1 MLLAAATGHQCL
13 GTIHSD
19 SPRGALWQL
28 ATFARLAPEGVK
40 TEALADMIA
49 EHFDLVLVCQIGADG
64 SRKVSHI
71 FEITGRGADDVI
83 DGSDLWEL
91 DSHSGD
97 LVPTGV
103 SARRLSRFARRTA
116 VSAGGI
122 VGLALAMLF
131 AFGALLLYVG
141 LTSPAA
147 APARVRRK
155 LAAAEARLRVFLRAA
170 GLEMD
175 VRTFVLYSC
184 GCGLGSAA
192 LAQAVLGWP
201 VTTVLAF
208 GLGSGAL
215 AILYSPRAARRRAA
229 ERAALPEFA
238 EQLRSGIGAGQLIE
252 QGLVKLAATGRE
264 ALRPEL
270 LRLVLRHQVG
280 DFETALREFRDRLGD
295 PLADEF
301 VAALVPRVP
310 RGREGDR
317 ACADQAGG
325 GDASAA
331 RLETRSHGSPIPCS
345 TYGAHSHG
353 RTSRDSGGHP
363 PISPDYLAVYDGP
376 LGQLML
382 LGCFVW

>member
-1 MLLAAATGHQCL
+1 
-13 GTIHSD
+13 
-19 SPRGALWQL
+19 
-28 ATFARLAPEGVK
+28 
-40 TEALADMIA
+40 
-49 EHFDLVLVCQIGADG
+49 
-64 SRKVSHI
+64 
-71 FEITGRGADDVI
+71 
-83 DGSDLWEL
+83 
-91 DSHSGD
+91 
-97 LVPTGV
+97 
-103 SARRLSRFARRTA
+103 

-147 APARVRRK
+147 APARAPRRP
-155 LAAAEARLRVFLRAA
+155 AAAEARLRVFLRAA

-175 VRTFVLYSC
+175 VRTFVLYSG

-238 EQLRSGIGAGQLIE
+238 EQLRSVIGAGQSIE
-252 QGLVKLAATGRE
+252 QGLVKLAATGPE

-301 VAALVPRVP
+301 VAALVLEYRVGGKEI
-310 RGREGDR
+310 GRVLTRLAEATR
-317 ACADQAGG
+317 QQLALRQEAM
-325 GDASAA
+325 A
-331 RLETRSHGSPIPCS
+331 RQSYIRLTARIVMVVPVVTLVVI
-345 TYGAHSHG
+345 
-353 RTSRDSGGHP
+353 RL
-363 PISPDYLAVYDGP
+363 ISPDYLAVYDGP

-382 LGCFVW
+382 LGCFVWLMAGYGVLLWLGRLPSSPRVLVR